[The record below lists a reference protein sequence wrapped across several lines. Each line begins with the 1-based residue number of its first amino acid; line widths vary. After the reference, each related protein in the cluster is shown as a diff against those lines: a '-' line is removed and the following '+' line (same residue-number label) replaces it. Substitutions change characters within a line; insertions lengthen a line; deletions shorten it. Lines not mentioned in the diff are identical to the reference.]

1 VGDRRGPAPAADRA
15 PVRSPWLLALLL
27 ASALSLVGCAGNA
40 EELIGTETG
49 PRVTGEP
56 SGPSSTTS
64 ALTRE
69 AAKTTRPA
77 PAPTAPTGLPA
88 SKPVRVDIPALDIAQ
103 RDHRA
108 RDGSRRDN
116 PGTGR
121 SRAHR
126 LVRRESHPGEIGPA
140 VLAGHLTWN
149 GADGVFRHLATLQR
163 GDEIVVT
170 RADGSRPQFVVTEVA
185 QYPKDEFPTARVYAN
200 NPGPQLRLI
209 TCAGDYNP
217 GSHNYS
223 DNVVVYAS
231 MQFA

>member
-1 VGDRRGPAPAADRA
+1 
-15 PVRSPWLLALLL
+15 VRSPWLLALLL
-27 ASALSLVGCAGNA
+27 GSALSMVGCAGAA
-40 EELIGTETG
+40 EELIGTGTG

-103 RDHRA
+103 RTTELGMA
-108 RDGSRRDN
+108 ADGTIQV
-116 PGTGR
+116 PVGLEPIGWF
-121 SRAHR
+121 
-126 LVRRESHPGEIGPA
+126 VESPTPGEIGPA

>member
-1 VGDRRGPAPAADRA
+1 
-15 PVRSPWLLALLL
+15 VRSLWLLALLL
-27 ASALSLVGCAGNA
+27 ASALSLAGCAGAA
-40 EELIGTETG
+40 EELIGTGTG

-69 AAKTTRPA
+69 AAKPTRPA

-103 RDHRA
+103 RTTELGMA
-108 RDGSRRDN
+108 ADGTIQV
-116 PGTGR
+116 PVGPEPIGWF
-121 SRAHR
+121 A
-126 LVRRESHPGEIGPA
+126 ESPTPGEIGPA

-200 NPGPQLRLI
+200 TPGPQLRLI

-217 GSHNYS
+217 VSHNYS